1 MLNKIF
7 LILGIFAII
16 AVIPIAN
23 AQFSMGVEAYQKSIQ
38 LTVDENNIIQAKHV
52 IGSSTSLVHID
63 LFEYAEKES
72 IKVTNEDGEELEF
85 GTLQMEEDKITIT
98 ILHPIKTNAII
109 KYNLENVVKVIDNT
123 SIFDINY
130 PKTFSILFPEK
141 IELIFVNNNLLTLGD
156 KKGISINGGGDAT
169 IQYYSE
175 IPKIIEE
182 IRWEENKFNIEI
194 ITDSKIDGINF
205 DQTSKSISFQIN
217 EKNKMVTIILP
228 EELLWGP
235 YAILLNDE
243 SIEFKYQ
250 EKDENYVILY
260 LNPQSTGQIT
270 IIGTTVIPEFSMFLP
285 LIMGFLVVLTI
296 PFMKKI
302 NLR

>member
-109 KYNLENVVKVIDNT
+109 EYNLENIVKVIDNT

-141 IELIFVNNNLLTLGD
+141 IELIFINNNLITLGD

-243 SIEFKYQ
+243 SIEFEYQ

-285 LIMGFLVVLTI
+285 LIMGFLIVLTV

>member
-52 IGSSTSLVHID
+52 IGSSTSPVRID

-85 GTLQMEEDKITIT
+85 GKLQMEEDKITIT

-141 IELIFVNNNLLTLGD
+141 IELIFINNNLITLGD